1 MCEGKPG
8 TVRLGK
14 DIAARVRSEHCA
26 CHRPSIIISRAAF
39 IENSIKLMLKGIHL
53 PPTPLVC
60 CEDLGDDLQ
69 GQALPQVG
77 GQCEW
82 GRQLSCWCRRCF
94 SIRSCFVLEV
104 VPFFGCFKHANSSNI
119 MIIELNQIKPK
130 DANAMRNLRQLDRPG
145 WRRSS
150 AGWHLLSAG
159 NLPCP
164 GNLPGN
170 TKMKYLLA
178 GPTAPTVDCC
188 PA

>member
-39 IENSIKLMLKGIHL
+39 IENSIKLMLEGIHL

-60 CEDLGDDLQ
+60 CEDLGDNLQ

-82 GRQLSCWCRRCF
+82 GRQLSCAV
-94 SIRSCFVLEV
+94 SAVLLNQVLLGSRSCPIL
-104 VPFFGCFKHANSSNI
+104 
-119 MIIELNQIKPK
+119 
-130 DANAMRNLRQLDRPG
+130 
-145 WRRSS
+145 W
-150 AGWHLLSAG
+150 LLQTC
-159 NLPCP
+159 L
-164 GNLPGN
+164 
-170 TKMKYLLA
+170 YF
-178 GPTAPTVDCC
+178 
-188 PA
+188 

>member
-8 TVRLGK
+8 TGRLGK

-39 IENSIKLMLKGIHL
+39 IENSKKLMLERIHL
-53 PPTPLVC
+53 LPTPLVC

-77 GQCEW
+77 GQCES

-94 SIRSCFVLEV
+94 SIRSCLVHGAWFV
-104 VPFFGCFKHANSSNI
+104 VPFFGCFKQASISNI
-119 MIIELNQIKPK
+119 MILELNQIMPN
-130 DANAMRNLRQLDRPG
+130 DASEKSEAILDRPG

-159 NLPCP
+159 NLP
-164 GNLPGN
+164 GN
-170 TKMKYLLA
+170 TKDEVS
-178 GPTAPTVDCC
+178 PCRSHCC

>member
-26 CHRPSIIISRAAF
+26 CHRPSIIISRVAF
-39 IENSIKLMLKGIHL
+39 IENSLKLMLEGIHL

-94 SIRSCFVLEV
+94 SIRSCLVLEV
-104 VPFFGCFKHANSSNI
+104 VPFFGCFKHVYISNI
-119 MIIELNQIKPK
+119 IIIELNQIMPK
-130 DANAMRNLRQLDRPG
+130 DANEKSEAFGSTQLAQEQCWLAFALGRQL
-145 WRRSS
+145 
-150 AGWHLLSAG
+150 A
-159 NLPCP
+159 LPRQ
-164 GNLPGN
+164 
-170 TKMKYLLA
+170 LA
-178 GPTAPTVDCC
+178 RQHQR
-188 PA
+188 